1 MSRQRRLQAIVRIV
15 GTRKIRNQ
23 AELAEALRKAG
34 HGVTQP
40 TLSRDIAELGLVKGQ
55 AGYSLPEQAEQPTV
69 SETELRATT
78 RRFVLEVFLSNNL
91 VMVKTFAG
99 SAHFVAYQIDRAGW
113 PDLVGTIS
121 GDDTILV
128 MGRNNES
135 AQNIDKRI
143 RALMDS

>member
-1 MSRQRRLQAIVRIV
+1 MSRQRRLQAIVQIV
-15 GTRKIRNQ
+15 STKKIRNQ

-34 HGVTQP
+34 YKVTQP

-55 AGYSLPEQAEQPTV
+55 AGYSLPEQVEQPTV
-69 SETELRATT
+69 SESELRTT
-78 RRFVLEVFLSNNL
+78 VRRFVLDVFRSANL

-113 PDLVGTIS
+113 QNLVGSIS

-128 MGRNNES
+128 MGKSNES
-135 AQNIDKRI
+135 AQNIEKQI
-143 RALMDS
+143 RALMGS

>member
-15 GTRKIRNQ
+15 GTRQVRNQ

-34 HGVTQP
+34 HRVTQP

-69 SETELRATT
+69 SESELRATV
-78 RRFVLEVFLSNNL
+78 RRFVLDVFLSNNL

-113 PDLVGTIS
+113 QDLVGTIS

-128 MGRNNES
+128 MGKSNES
-135 AQNIDKRI
+135 AREIDRQLKKLI
-143 RALMDS
+143 NS